1 MLKNRVLLVLALFS
15 STLKA
20 DEFELYVNTTLQKMV
35 EDDTYIQKFDQLYLK
50 DVADA
55 DFNLSGSQAGF
66 VLVKTNEGRNAKI
79 LLQFARQKIN
89 NEKFAPMVVIERFV
103 TYREGQE
110 RTVLANGKNIALF
123 NGFRFNLDL
132 GQIVP
137 AELNADIEFG
147 ADDKGPFLRKIG
159 QSKLFLVKKRH
170 PEAKPEEKAN
180 APVVGPVFDIKYFNG
195 NYLLQ
200 DDGRRSGKLKIE
212 VDASGD
218 VSGSFYSDKDGQ
230 KYDIR
235 GKVGGPAHSIQF
247 VIKFPRIE
255 QTFQGFLFT
264 GDAKAIA
271 GTSRLID
278 RESGFFAIRE

>member
-1 MLKNRVLLVLALFS
+1 MLKNKVLLVLALFS

-35 EDDTYIQKFDQLYLK
+35 EDEIYIQKYDQLYLK

-55 DFNLSGSQAGF
+55 EFNLSGSQAGF

-89 NEKFAPMVVIERFV
+89 NEKFAPMVVLERFV

-147 ADDKGPFLRKIG
+147 TDDKGPFL
-159 QSKLFLVKKRH
+159 
-170 PEAKPEEKAN
+170 
-180 APVVGPVFDIKYFNG
+180 
-195 NYLLQ
+195 
-200 DDGRRSGKLKIE
+200 
-212 VDASGD
+212 
-218 VSGSFYSDKDGQ
+218 
-230 KYDIR
+230 
-235 GKVGGPAHSIQF
+235 
-247 VIKFPRIE
+247 
-255 QTFQGFLFT
+255 
-264 GDAKAIA
+264 
-271 GTSRLID
+271 
-278 RESGFFAIRE
+278 